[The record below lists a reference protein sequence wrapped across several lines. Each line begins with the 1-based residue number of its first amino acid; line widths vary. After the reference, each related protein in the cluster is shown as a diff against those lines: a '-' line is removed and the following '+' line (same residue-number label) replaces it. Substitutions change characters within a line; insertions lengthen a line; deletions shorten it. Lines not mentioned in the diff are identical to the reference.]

1 MRIWLVYLYYL
12 HKEDEMFHE
21 LMVVRMIEWRDNEYY
36 IAEDAVP
43 FASLFDDLDTDKA
56 FLLQVYRTINNKNGF
71 PFLDLS
77 IRWNGNR
84 ERSLLIIHNACNQ
97 STCPIIDFVVHADA
111 VHEYGETFGKAHNF
125 SSDEMMYL
133 RNGIELALSLIDQLL

>member
-1 MRIWLVYLYYL
+1 
-12 HKEDEMFHE
+12 MFHE
-21 LMVVRMIEWRDNEYY
+21 LMAVRTIQWRDNEYY

-43 FASLFDDLDTDKA
+43 FASLLDNVDTNNA
-56 FLLQVYRTINNKNGF
+56 FLLQVYRTINNKNEF

-84 ERSLLIIHNACNQ
+84 ERFLLIIHNVCNQ
-97 STCPIIDFVVHADA
+97 STCPIIDFAVHADA
-111 VHEYGETFGKAHNF
+111 VHEYSETFGKVHNF
-125 SSDEMMYL
+125 SNDEIMYL